1 MPRRMTQRSTRALL
15 LAAIAAGS
23 GAANA
28 NAPQLPEDFLEYLG
42 SWEADDA
49 DWMVANAA
57 DPRAVA
63 RPASKAATPDGAT
76 RPITSPTTT
85 ARGTSTATPA
95 PGTERKP

>member
-1 MPRRMTQRSTRALL
+1 MPQRLKQRSTRALL
-15 LAAIAAGS
+15 LVAIAAGG

-28 NAPQLPEDFLEYLG
+28 NAPPLPEDFLEYLG

-63 RPASKAATPDGAT
+63 ATASKTATPDGAT
-76 RPITSPTTT
+76 RPTSRTTTT

>member
-1 MPRRMTQRSTRALL
+1 MTPRSTRALL

-28 NAPQLPEDFLEYLG
+28 NAPPLPEDFLEYLG
-42 SWEADDA
+42 SWETGDA

-57 DPRAVA
+57 NPQ
-63 RPASKAATPDGAT
+63 PTAAAAAKSTTPDGAT
-76 RPITSPTTT
+76 RSMTPSTTT
-85 ARGTSTATPA
+85 ARGTSTTTAA

>member
-1 MPRRMTQRSTRALL
+1 MTSRSSHALL

-28 NAPQLPEDFLEYLG
+28 NAPPVPEDFLEYLG

-49 DWMVANAA
+49 DWMVANAV

-63 RPASKAATPDGAT
+63 TPAGNAATPGGAT
-76 RPITSPTTT
+76 RPTTPSTTT
-85 ARGTSTATPA
+85 ARGTSNATPA
-95 PGTERKP
+95 PDTERKP

>member
-1 MPRRMTQRSTRALL
+1 MPRRSTRALL

-28 NAPQLPEDFLEYLG
+28 NAPPLPEDFLEYLG

-49 DWMVANAA
+49 DWVVANAA
-57 DPRAVA
+57 DPRDVA
-63 RPASKAATPDGAT
+63 TLASKVATPDGAT
-76 RPITSPTTT
+76 RPTTPSTTT

>member
-1 MPRRMTQRSTRALL
+1 MTRPPTRALL

-28 NAPQLPEDFLEYLG
+28 NAPPLPEDFLEYLG
-42 SWEADDA
+42 SWEAGDA
-49 DWMVANAA
+49 DWMVANAV

-63 RPASKAATPDGAT
+63 TPASRAATHDGAT
-76 RPITSPTTT
+76 RPTTPSTTT
-85 ARGTSTATPA
+85 ARGTSAATPA

>member
-1 MPRRMTQRSTRALL
+1 LL
-15 LAAIAAGS
+15 LAAITAGS
-23 GAANA
+23 SAANA
-28 NAPQLPEDFLEYLG
+28 NAPPLPEDLLEYLG

-49 DWMVANAA
+49 DWMVANAV

-63 RPASKAATPDGAT
+63 TPAGKAATPDGAT
-76 RPITSPTTT
+76 RPTTSSTTT

>member
-1 MPRRMTQRSTRALL
+1 MRRRMTQRSTHAVL

-23 GAANA
+23 GAASA
-28 NAPQLPEDFLEYLG
+28 NAPPLPEDFLAYLG

-49 DWMVANAA
+49 DWLVANAA
-57 DPRAVA
+57 NPQPTVA
-63 RPASKAATPDGAT
+63 AATKPATPAGAT
-76 RPITSPTTT
+76 RPASQSTNT